1 MLPIIRREFVAIL
14 RTRRAAIIQWLL
26 AVCYTAIIVV
36 RWPSDARADL
46 SGANSQNVFGL
57 FAYGLLA
64 VVVLMTPIF
73 PATSIVMERR
83 TGTLAL
89 LLNSPLKTPAI
100 YLGKLLGVL
109 GFVVLMIA
117 ISLPSAAACYAMG
130 GVDLQ
135 DQLVTLYGLL
145 LVVAV
150 QYVAVGLL
158 VSSYAASADSAVRL
172 TYGCVLG
179 LSLIT
184 LGPYFLFQSDPGLV
198 SSTVA
203 WVRCLSP
210 IPAVMQIAGQGDIGS
225 LEKMQG
231 WSALGRYVVLAMV
244 SSLGMSMWTVYRLH
258 FRCMDRS
265 RSQGMVTDDKSL
277 GIRAIRRVAF
287 LVDPS
292 RRSGS
297 IGNWSNPVMIKEFR
311 SRRFGRSH
319 WMIRLVMVCAVLS
332 LLIAFSVT
340 AGTVRLELEAVG
352 GPLVMLQVGLLVM
365 FLPSLAAGLISSERE
380 SGAWPLL
387 RSTPLSGGAIVRG
400 KLLSVFWT
408 MLLLIASTIP
418 GYLVMLY
425 IQPTVWVQ
433 VAQGFVCLILAG
445 LLALMISA
453 TAGSIFR
460 RTAAAT
466 TAAYICV
473 LTLFGGS
480 LLVWLARDAPFGFKT
495 VENVLILNPMAAAL
509 SVFRIPGFAA
519 YHLLPYSWYVSAAL
533 IVAMYFAM
541 RLQVQ
546 RLTRPE

>member
-26 AVCYTAIIVV
+26 AVCYTGMILV
-36 RWPSDARADL
+36 RWPADARADL
-46 SGANSQNVFGL
+46 SGANSQDVFSL

-64 VVVLMTPIF
+64 VVVLLTPIF

-89 LLNSPLKTPAI
+89 LLNSPLKTTTI
-100 YLGKLLGVL
+100 YFGKLLGVL

-117 ISLPSAAACYAMG
+117 ISLPSAAASYAMG
-130 GVDLQ
+130 GVALDE
-135 DQLVTLYGLL
+135 QLLTLYGFL

-158 VSSYAASADSAVRL
+158 ISSYAASADSAVRL

-179 LSLIT
+179 LAVIT
-184 LGPYFLFQSDPGLV
+184 LGPYFLFQADTGLV
-198 SSTVA
+198 ASAAA
-203 WVRCLSP
+203 WLRCVSP

-225 LEKMQG
+225 QQQLQG
-231 WSALGRYVVLAMV
+231 WSALARYGLLATV

-258 FRCMDRS
+258 FRVMDRS
-265 RSQGMVTDDKSL
+265 RSQGMITDDKSL
-277 GIRAIRRVAF
+277 GIRVIRRMAF
-287 LVDPS
+287 LVDPR

-319 WMIRLVMVCAVLS
+319 WMMRLVGACAVLS
-332 LLIAFSVT
+332 LLLAFSVT
-340 AGTVRLELEAVG
+340 AGTIRLELEAVG

-408 MLLLIASTIP
+408 MLLLLASTIP
-418 GYLVMLY
+418 GYLVMMY

-433 VAQGFVCLILAG
+433 VVQGFVCLILAG

-453 TAGSIFR
+453 AVGSVFR

-473 LTLFGGS
+473 LSLFGGS
-480 LLVWLARDAPFGFKT
+480 LLVWLARDAPFGFET
-495 VENVLILNPMAAAL
+495 VENVLVLNPMAAAL
-509 SVFRIPGFAA
+509 SVFRLPGFAD
-519 YHLLPYSWYVSAAL
+519 YHLLPWSWYLSAVG
-533 IVAMYFAM
+533 IVGLYFVM

>member
-14 RTRRAAIIQWLL
+14 RTRRAVIIQWLL
-26 AVCYTAIIVV
+26 AVCYTAIILV

-46 SGANSQNVFGL
+46 SGANSQDMFSL
-57 FAYGLLA
+57 FSYGLLA
-64 VVVLMTPIF
+64 VVVLLTPIF

-89 LLNSPLKTPAI
+89 LLNSPLKTPSI

-130 GVDLQ
+130 GVALQ
-135 DQLVTLYGLL
+135 EQLLTLYGFL

-179 LSLIT
+179 LSVIT

-198 SSTVA
+198 ASTVA

-210 IPAVMQIAGQGDIGS
+210 IPAVMQIAGQGDVGS
-225 LEKMQG
+225 LEQMQG
-231 WSALGRYVVLAMV
+231 WSALGRYVLLAMV
-244 SSLGMSMWTVYRLH
+244 SSLIMSMWTVYRLH
-258 FRCMDRS
+258 FRVMDRS
-265 RSQGMVTDDKSL
+265 RSQGMITDEKSL

-292 RRSGS
+292 RRSGG

-319 WMIRLVMVCAVLS
+319 WMIRLVGVCAVLS

-365 FLPSLAAGLISSERE
+365 FLPSLAAGLVSSERE

-418 GYLVMLY
+418 GYLVMMY

-453 TAGSIFR
+453 AVGSVFR

-495 VENVLILNPMAAAL
+495 VENVLVLNPMAAAL
-509 SVFRIPGFAA
+509 GIFRIPGFAD
-519 YHLLPYSWYVSAAL
+519 YNLLPLSWYVSATL
-533 IVAMYFAM
+533 IVVMYFAM